1 MLCMLLRQR
10 QRLQSKVQ
18 YRLLST
24 SMLPGLRRSADCIL
38 EQPSKKTA
46 FGYLIDGHKTHGQLL
61 KAQALYCRKVLFPSH
76 VHAGKFRAGRKHY
89 GQDLI
94 PANGREGACLKLE
107 VDNPCSDDVK

>member
-24 SMLPGLRRSADCIL
+24 GMLPGLRRGADCIL

-46 FGYLIDGHKTHGQLL
+46 FRYLVDGRETRGQLL
-61 KAQALYCRKVLFPSH
+61 KAQALCCRKVLFPGH
-76 VHAGKFRAGRKHY
+76 VHAGKFRAGRKRY
-89 GQDLI
+89 GRDLI
-94 PANGREGACLKLE
+94 PADGREGACLKLE
-107 VDNPCSDDVK
+107 VDDPCSRDVK